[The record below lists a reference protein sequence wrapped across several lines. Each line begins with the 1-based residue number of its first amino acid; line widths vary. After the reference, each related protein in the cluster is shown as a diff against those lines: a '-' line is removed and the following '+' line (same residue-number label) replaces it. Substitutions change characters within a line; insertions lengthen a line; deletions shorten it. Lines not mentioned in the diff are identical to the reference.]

1 MEGSK
6 LSENQPLGAAYHIKQ
21 VVIIS
26 VFSGLAVVAVA
37 LRLWARRMK
46 NMSLELN
53 DYLIIFGLV
62 RATLSRVFK
71 YIDSIVA
78 ALCIGGDFR

>member
-1 MEGSK
+1 MSN
-6 LSENQPLGAAYHIKQ
+6 NQALGAAYHIKD

-26 VFSGLAVVAVA
+26 VFSGLATVTVA

-62 RATLSRVFK
+62 RDTLSGVLK
-71 YIDSIVA
+71 YVHSTET
-78 ALCIGGDFR
+78 ALCLGGECH